1 MKIWHISDPHL
12 SMDENMQPIKKMHER
27 KWAVGSWTFVNYLEA
42 IVDFAKEN
50 ISENDITFI
59 TGDITHDMY
68 GRSVFNSL
76 NWLRANIPGHIVL
89 CRGNHDASWRVGE
102 LKLSLNIP
110 RFHIIGENEIMQL
123 GPYVI
128 GCYSDHSIK
137 TEDMEKV
144 NENIVSFAKDVVH
157 QSKSLKNPIPI
168 LIGHYPQ
175 SVSTAELIG
184 AAGIKAYM
192 SGHVHCTAGQ
202 EPEAING
209 ILWKWYD
216 MSAGLTDDKVINDC
230 FFSTGTVDVLRAK
243 YGQPFKE
250 IKCLEQS
257 ALPTADLDK
266 YRAIAAKLFGCNIKA
281 TDKFNMQDPFNKSN
295 HVSGIICREKGL
307 MQGSLLITH
316 VNGVVVK
323 QQLIHGTPKL
333 AYPYKARGSK
343 EYMDIKDYKYVYF
356 AEKWNGMNVLFYKY
370 LDAENTVFVTGK
382 SKGRPFLNDSPMG
395 NFLSLTKEVLLNN
408 DKTVQKITQLLE
420 YHEVSAVSA
429 ELCGKKEPHLV
440 EYNFDID
447 LKPLFIIT
455 DNGAIRPV
463 IMAEDNVNC
472 FSAPFDAV
480 TKCKQHQLE
489 DFNSN
494 LVYRKVM
501 NLPHK
506 YEYEHFAVEGKV
518 MYLLDENCEVI
529 NRTLYKIK
537 PSDVEEVHWQN
548 FDSTLQGRVNE
559 AVKKILSEDQV
570 VTKELLQAELDMG
583 PKEWGKFG
591 DDVMNYY
598 NRNHRDGDANTKK
611 SKMIVLVGLPG
622 SGKSTVAT
630 ALEKHGFVR
639 VNQDDLRSRN
649 ACKKATVEAIKQ
661 NKNVIIDRCNFDVQQ
676 RKSWLDLANNFKLT
690 NISAVVLDVPADVCT
705 ERAIARENHP
715 SIKDAETAIRVI
727 DEFNTKLVLP
737 NTEEKFDNIIVYK
750 NDSVENIVKGILETL

>member
-27 KWAVGSWTFVNYLEA
+27 RWAIGSWTFVNYLEA
-42 IVDFAKEN
+42 IADFAKEN
-50 ISENDITFI
+50 ISENDVTFI

-76 NWLRANIPGHIVL
+76 NWLRATIPGHIVI
-89 CRGNHDASWRVGE
+89 CRGNHDASWRVGD
-102 LKLSLNIP
+102 LKLSLNVP

-128 GCYSDHSIK
+128 GCYSDHSLK

-144 NENIVSFAKDVVH
+144 NKNIVSFAKDVVN
-157 QSKSLKNPIPI
+157 QSKGLKNPIPV

-175 SVSTAELIG
+175 SISTAELIG

-202 EPEAING
+202 EPEAVNG

-216 MSAGLTDDKVINDC
+216 ISAGLTDDKIINGC

-243 YGQPFKE
+243 HGQPFKE
-250 IKCLEQS
+250 IKSLEQNEV
-257 ALPTADLDK
+257 PTAELDK
-266 YRAIAAKLFGCNIKA
+266 YRAIAAKVFGCNIKA
-281 TDKFNMQDPFNKSN
+281 TDKFNMQDPLNKDN

-316 VNGVVVK
+316 VNGIVVK

-333 AYPYKARGSK
+333 AYPYKSYGC
-343 EYMDIKDYKYVYF
+343 KDYKDVVDYEHVYF

-370 LDAENTVFVTGK
+370 LNAENTVFMTAK

-395 NFLSLTKEVLLNN
+395 NFLSLTKEVLFKN
-408 DKTVQKITQLLE
+408 DTTTQKIVQMLE

-447 LKPLFIIT
+447 LKPLFIIKN
-455 DNGAIRPV
+455 NGAIQPIVDNQANYFTKPIDV
-463 IMAEDNVNC
+463 IA
-472 FSAPFDAV
+472 
-480 TKCKQHQLE
+480 KCKQYQLE

-494 LVYRKVM
+494 LVYRKFK

-518 MYLLDENCEVI
+518 MYLLDKNFEVI
-529 NRTLYKIK
+529 DRTLYKVK
-537 PSDVEEVHWQN
+537 PSDIEEVHWQN
-548 FDSTLQGRVNE
+548 FDATMQGRVDE

-570 VTKELLQAELDMG
+570 VTNEALQSELDMG

-591 DDVMNYY
+591 DDVMHYY
-598 NRNHRDGDANTKK
+598 NKHHLNSDSNKNK
-611 SKMIVLVGLPG
+611 SKMIILVGLPG

-630 ALEKHGFVR
+630 ELEKHGFIR
-639 VNQDDLRSRN
+639 INQDDLGSRN

-661 NKNVIIDRCNFDVQQ
+661 NKNVVIDRCNFDLLQ
-676 RKSWLDLANNFKLT
+676 RKSWLDLAKNFKLT
-690 NISAVVLDVPADVCT
+690 NVSAVVLDVPADVCT
-705 ERAIARENHP
+705 QRAITRENHP
-715 SIKDAETAIRVI
+715 TIKDAETAIRVVN
-727 DEFNTKLVLP
+727 DFNEKLVLP
-737 NTEEKFDNIIVYK
+737 NTEEKFDNIVVYK
-750 NDSVENIVKGILETL
+750 NDSVDNIVKGILEIL

>member
-27 KWAVGSWTFVNYLEA
+27 RWAIGSWTFVNYLEA
-42 IVDFAKEN
+42 IADFAKEN
-50 ISENDITFI
+50 ISENDVTFI

-76 NWLRANIPGHIVL
+76 NWLRATIPGHIVI
-89 CRGNHDASWRVGE
+89 CRGNHDASWRVGD
-102 LKLSLNIP
+102 LKLSLNVP
-110 RFHIIGENEIMQL
+110 RFHIIGENEIIQL

-128 GCYSDHSIK
+128 GCYSDHSLK

-144 NENIVSFAKDVVH
+144 NKNIVSFAKDVVN
-157 QSKSLKNPIPI
+157 QSKGLKNPIPV

-175 SVSTAELIG
+175 SISTAELIG

-202 EPEAING
+202 EPEAVNG

-216 MSAGLTDDKVINDC
+216 ISAGLTDDKIINGC

-250 IKCLEQS
+250 IKSLEQN
-257 ALPTADLDK
+257 AVPTAELDK
-266 YRAIAAKLFGCNIKA
+266 YRAIAAKIFGCNIKA
-281 TDKFNMQDPFNKSN
+281 TDKFNMQDPLNKDN
-295 HVSGIICREKGL
+295 YVSGIICREKGL

-316 VNGVVVK
+316 VNGIVVK

-333 AYPYKARGSK
+333 AYPYKSYGC
-343 EYMDIKDYKYVYF
+343 KDYKDVVDYEHVYF

-370 LDAENTVFVTGK
+370 LNAENTVFMTAK
-382 SKGRPFLNDSPMG
+382 SKGRPFLNDSSIG
-395 NFLSLTKEVLLNN
+395 NFLSLTKEVLFKN
-408 DKTVQKITQLLE
+408 DTTTQKIVQMLE
-420 YHEVSAVSA
+420 YDEVSAVSA

-447 LKPLFIIT
+447 LKPLFIIKN
-455 DNGAIRPV
+455 NGAIQPIVDNQANRFAKPIDV
-463 IMAEDNVNC
+463 IA
-472 FSAPFDAV
+472 
-480 TKCKQHQLE
+480 KCKQYQLE
-489 DFNSN
+489 DLNSN
-494 LVYRKVM
+494 LVYRKFK

-518 MYLLDENCEVI
+518 MYLLDKNFEVI
-529 NRTLYKIK
+529 DRTLYKVK
-537 PSDVEEVHWQN
+537 PSDIEEVHWQN
-548 FDSTLQGRVNE
+548 FDATMQGRVDE

-570 VTKELLQAELDMG
+570 VTNEALQSELDMG

-598 NRNHRDGDANTKK
+598 NKHHLNSDSNTNK
-611 SKMIVLVGLPG
+611 SKMIILVGLPG

-630 ALEKHGFVR
+630 ELEKHGFIR
-639 VNQDDLRSRN
+639 INQDDLGSRN

-661 NKNVIIDRCNFDVQQ
+661 NKNVVIDRCNFDLLQ
-676 RKSWLDLANNFKLT
+676 RKSWLDLVKNFKLT
-690 NISAVVLDVPADVCT
+690 NVSAVVLDVPADVCT
-705 ERAIARENHP
+705 QRAITRENHP
-715 SIKDAETAIRVI
+715 TIKDAETAIRVVN
-727 DEFNTKLVLP
+727 DFNEKLVLP

-750 NDSVENIVKGILETL
+750 NDSIDNIVKGILETL